1 MRWNEANGEHANQRL
16 RLLVG
21 DAQPL
26 VAAALSALLA
36 TRGHSIVATVT
47 TDAQAE
53 AAILAGG
60 IDVAVLDIDLV
71 HPALVSHVQ
80 GRAQRLPLVI
90 IAPGADHPALIH
102 AIEAGVEG
110 AVLKSEAATSLEHC
124 LTTVGAGGQWL
135 DRRAVS
141 IALDRRNAMGGAN
154 QLTRRERDVVKLV
167 ASGQRNRNIADC
179 LGISEGTVKM
189 HLHNVYAKMGLQ
201 SRTQLAM
208 DDRLRS
214 LV

>member
-1 MRWNEANGEHANQRL
+1 MRWNEATGEHGEPRL

-21 DAQPL
+21 DGQPL
-26 VAAALSALLA
+26 VAAGLAALLTA
-36 TRGHSIVATVT
+36 SGHSIAAIVHS
-47 TDAQAE
+47 DAQGE
-53 AAILAGG
+53 AAILSGG
-60 IDVAVLDIDLV
+60 IDIAILDIDLV
-71 HPALVSHVQ
+71 HPALVAHLQSRPH
-80 GRAQRLPLVI
+80 RLPLIV
-90 IAPGADHPALIH
+90 IAPGADHPALVH
-102 AIEAGVEG
+102 AIDAGVEG
-110 AVLKSEAATSLEHC
+110 VVLKSEAASSLDHC
-124 LTTVGAGGQWL
+124 LVTVAAGGQWL
-135 DRRAVS
+135 DRRAMS
-141 IALDRRNAMGGAN
+141 LALDRRNAMGGAN

-167 ASGQRNRNIADC
+167 ATGQRNRNIADC